1 MLHDTLPVS
10 VKEINKLYIPDF
22 YNIQKHYQTRSND
35 HQNSEMMTNFSHFY
49 RTNLDLFGFPLA
61 FKVIMVGQSVV
72 KPIVAQLPKFLS
84 IPGLDFVQNIFNP
97 GSSVTVKPN
106 FRPKN
111 RFSKLHSKNLKNDQ
125 ISAVGPKLLNAL

>member
-10 VKEINKLYIPDF
+10 IKEINKLHIPDF

-61 FKVIMVGQSVV
+61 FEVIMVGQSGV

-84 IPGLDFVQNIFNP
+84 IPGLDFVQNIFDP
-97 GSSVTVKPN
+97 GSSVTVKPEMPSN
-106 FRPKN
+106 YIV
-111 RFSKLHSKNLKNDQ
+111 KL
-125 ISAVGPKLLNAL
+125 